1 MSDSSI
7 ESQLRAF
14 LVDNFG
20 YRGATPDLGRD
31 VPLLD
36 EGILDS
42 TGVLE
47 IVAWLESALG
57 VTVADDEMVPD
68 HFGSIA
74 LLTSYVER
82 KKKS

>member
-1 MSDSSI
+1 MSASPI
-7 ESQLRAF
+7 ESQLRTF

-20 YRGATPDLGRD
+20 YRGATADLGRD

-47 IVAWLESALG
+47 IVAWLESELE
-57 VTVADDEMVPD
+57 VSVADDEMIPD
-68 HFGSIA
+68 HFGSIGR
-74 LLTSYVER
+74 LTTYVER
-82 KKKS
+82 KKRS

>member
-7 ESQLRAF
+7 ETKIRAF

-47 IVAWLESALG
+47 IVAWFESELG
-57 VTVADDEMVPD
+57 VHVADEEMVPD
-68 HFGSIA
+68 NFGSIA
-74 LLTSYVER
+74 FMTAYVER
-82 KKKS
+82 KKS